1 MDILQRERQVS
12 EVKEMNEKSRK
23 ITEIMLK
30 IMNIAPVIAAGV
42 FTVLFSFVMKGRLE
56 ERILHSATTFLLWMF
71 ATMFYIMVITSFKS
85 KTKVLLSSLGMLVFI
100 VLAVICTP
108 LDRYVRLVFSRTYI
122 GAYVIAG
129 IMVIVFFTVC
139 AKWRKRVEG

>member
-1 MDILQRERQVS
+1 
-12 EVKEMNEKSRK
+12 MNV
-23 ITEIMLK
+23 
-30 IMNIAPVIAAGV
+30 APVIAAAV
-42 FTVLFSFVMKGRLE
+42 FTVLFSFIMKGRLE
-56 ERILHSATTFLLWMF
+56 ERILHSSTTFLLWMF
-71 ATMFYIMVITSFKS
+71 ATMFYIMVITSFKN

>member
-1 MDILQRERQVS
+1 
-12 EVKEMNEKSRK
+12 MNEKSRK

-30 IMNIAPVIAAGV
+30 VMNIAPIVATGV
-42 FTVLFSFVMKGRLE
+42 FSVLFIFVLKGRLE

-71 ATMFYIMVITSFKS
+71 ATMFYIMVITSFKN

-100 VLAVICTP
+100 ALAVICTP
-108 LDRYVRLVFSRTYI
+108 LDRYVGLVFSRTYV

-129 IMVIVFFTVC
+129 IMAVVFFTVC